1 MVPKGHILVVDDERF
16 CREAVAGLLEREGY
30 HVIPAVD
37 GRDAIEKLESF
48 RPDLIIVDQ
57 KMPDMTGLEL
67 LEVVRKNAQFDRT
80 GAMMLT
86 AFGDRHCVKRAK
98 ELNVADYVLKS
109 GFSARNLI
117 ERVRRYFDPTSSTP
131 PQHRTRPLAA

>member
-1 MVPKGHILVVDDERF
+1 MPVPKGHILVVDDERF

-37 GRDAIEKLESF
+37 GTDALLKLESF
-48 RPDLIIVDQ
+48 RPDLLIVDQ

-67 LEVVRKNAQFDRT
+67 LESIRKNSRFDRT

-86 AFGDRHCVKRAK
+86 AFGDRESVSRAR
-98 ELNVADYVLKS
+98 ELNVVDYVLKS
-109 GFSARNLI
+109 GFSARNLV
-117 ERVRRYFDPTSSTP
+117 ERVKR
-131 PQHRTRPLAA
+131 